1 MITGI
6 PNLSTTQANPA
17 VVQYNPSPN
26 VQAKASALTG
36 EVLEVRS
43 VQPGV
48 VNSLRE
54 TISQQMGARP
64 EMIAKGSAFLADT
77 NYPPMDTL
85 NGIAS
90 IFIDDFF
97 LNKKD
102 SGSN

>member
-1 MITGI
+1 
-6 PNLSTTQANPA
+6 
-17 VVQYNPSPN
+17 
-26 VQAKASALTG
+26 
-36 EVLEVRS
+36 
-43 VQPGV
+43 
-48 VNSLRE
+48 LRE

-77 NYPPMDTL
+77 SYPPLDTL

-102 SGSN
+102 SDLS